1 MAEDFTSAPDST
13 SWTAVLPHVH
23 NAHDCQSPTTQ
34 SSHGKT
40 QPPEYCYHVYKFG
53 EPDPACL
60 ECLTQE
66 LPASD
71 DDEMLTDE
79 SDFDGE
85 KPLPF
90 GDTEYFP
97 SGYKPENEYGDA
109 PLDENMVDDS
119 ESLGTSSCSSISTE
133 VSEYGMEIL
142 NENDIEEIK
151 TRILMA
157 LPIHD
162 FIEIQPI
169 RSIIESFTQQQL
181 ADIVGKFLE
190 LDKLRV
196 NQQSLTTYSMIYCH
210 PSPNL
215 MRFIQR
221 HLTKDVPCPGDERAT
236 KVLTFDDIDN
246 GFHKKSKSELIE
258 LLEETLS
265 AFHASKL
272 YAVLEE
278 QIQALPEE
286 EREQIHT
293 EARRIFGDL
302 DSMSSGG
309 SGEGW

>member
-97 SGYKPENEYGDA
+97 SGYKPENEYGGRT
-109 PLDENMVDDS
+109 VDLLYDS
-119 ESLGTSSCSSISTE
+119 ALT
-133 VSEYGMEIL
+133 VSRCALRREYGRRQRAARDIL
-142 NENDIEEIK
+142 LLLN
-151 TRILMA
+151 
-157 LPIHD
+157 
-162 FIEIQPI
+162 
-169 RSIIESFTQQQL
+169 
-181 ADIVGKFLE
+181 
-190 LDKLRV
+190 
-196 NQQSLTTYSMIYCH
+196 IY
-210 PSPNL
+210 
-215 MRFIQR
+215 
-221 HLTKDVPCPGDERAT
+221 
-236 KVLTFDDIDN
+236 
-246 GFHKKSKSELIE
+246 
-258 LLEETLS
+258 
-265 AFHASKL
+265 
-272 YAVLEE
+272 
-278 QIQALPEE
+278 
-286 EREQIHT
+286 
-293 EARRIFGDL
+293 
-302 DSMSSGG
+302 
-309 SGEGW
+309 

>member
-23 NAHDCQSPTTQ
+23 NAPDCQSPTTQ

-53 EPDPACL
+53 KPDPACL

-97 SGYKPENEYGDA
+97 SGYKPENEYG
-109 PLDENMVDDS
+109 
-119 ESLGTSSCSSISTE
+119 G
-133 VSEYGMEIL
+133 SEYGMEIL

-196 NQQSLTTYSMIYCH
+196 N
-210 PSPNL
+210 
-215 MRFIQR
+215 
-221 HLTKDVPCPGDERAT
+221 
-236 KVLTFDDIDN
+236 
-246 GFHKKSKSELIE
+246 
-258 LLEETLS
+258 
-265 AFHASKL
+265 
-272 YAVLEE
+272 
-278 QIQALPEE
+278 
-286 EREQIHT
+286 
-293 EARRIFGDL
+293 
-302 DSMSSGG
+302 
-309 SGEGW
+309 